1 MSDFYFALTRISVAQ
16 LLRVAGIERCPPSV
30 LDTITDL
37 YIRHLDLLAQET
49 MQLAHHGGR
58 ADAIVTDVAQ
68 AMATTHVIKPVVLL
82 DPNDI
87 DPQGD
92 QGMQD
97 FVKWA
102 KGSGPAEA
110 RRISRVANNAG
121 GPVAPAAAI
130 PATYGIT
137 AKKQEDAAPVEEVEW
152 LQGLINKQT
161 KMVGPARFKDTVLGP
176 GCEDKL
182 DLKIAGGPSM
192 EEFFGERVAYDDGL
206 ANEHKSELTT

>member
-1 MSDFYFALTRISVAQ
+1 MSDFYFALARISVAQ

-37 YIRHLDLLAQET
+37 YIRHLDLLATET
-49 MQLAHHGGR
+49 MNLAHHGGR
-58 ADAIVTDVAQ
+58 FDAIVTDVAQ
-68 AMATTHVIKPVVLL
+68 AMANTHVIKPVVLL
-82 DPNDI
+82 DPYDT

-92 QGMQD
+92 QGMQE

-102 KGSGPAEA
+102 KGPGPAEA

-121 GPVAPAAAI
+121 PTATTQPATAMAPS
-130 PATYGIT
+130 TYGIT
-137 AKKQEDAAPVEEVEW
+137 AKKQEDAAPQEEVEW

-176 GCEDKL
+176 SFEDKL
-182 DLKIAGGPSM
+182 DLKVAGGPSL
-192 EEFFGERVAYDDGL
+192 EEFYESRQ
-206 ANEHKSELTT
+206 ETTKS

>member
-1 MSDFYFALTRISVAQ
+1 MSDFYFALARISVAQ

-37 YIRHLDLLAQET
+37 YIRHLDLLATET
-49 MQLAHHGGR
+49 MNLAHHGGR
-58 ADAIVTDVAQ
+58 FDAIVTDVAQ
-68 AMATTHVIKPVVLL
+68 AMVNTHVIKPVVLL
-82 DPNDI
+82 DPYDV

-102 KGSGPAEA
+102 KGPGPAEA
-110 RRISRVANNAG
+110 RRISRVANNVGSAQ
-121 GPVAPAAAI
+121 PAAA
-130 PATYGIT
+130 PSTYGIT
-137 AKKQEDAAPVEEVEW
+137 AKKQEDSAPAEEVEW
-152 LQGLINKQT
+152 LQGLINRQT

-176 GCEDKL
+176 SFEDKL

-192 EEFFGERVAYDDGL
+192 EEFYESRATSVSDQA
-206 ANEHKSELTT
+206 